1 MGLFSKL
8 LKKEAQANKN
18 DDLIKAKIAQKL
30 KDYKPHQ
37 QGQASF
43 KGPQLS
49 HLNINP
55 DDTINWSMS
64 GIQRIPTLRNVA
76 DHR

>member
-1 MGLFSKL
+1 MGIFSKL
-8 LKKEAQANKN
+8 FQKETEVTKN
-18 DDLIKAKIAQKL
+18 DDQIKAKIAQKL
-30 KDYKPHQ
+30 KDYKPE

-43 KGPQLS
+43 KGPNLS

-76 DHR
+76 DQR